1 MGVPSHTSSAQ
12 PLGLC
17 GVSISLVPNIPFKA
31 LGAFIVLCLLAA
43 LGCGQFFPSSTTITA
58 LAIAPTNSTV
68 APGVSQ
74 QYTAT
79 ATYGNNSTA
88 DVTKSVT
95 WSTSPTNVAT
105 VNSTGLVTG
114 QTLGTATVK
123 AQSGSVVA
131 TTGVTVANKTIT
143 SIAVAPLTQ
152 VLSLSRGPTTVQ
164 YTATATYQD
173 STTGDVTST
182 ATWNALPSSVASISN
197 SGFATAVTVGT
208 ATVTATANGVTS
220 NSATLTVAQ

>member
-1 MGVPSHTSSAQ
+1 
-12 PLGLC
+12 
-17 GVSISLVPNIPFKA
+17 VPNSPVKA
-31 LGAFIVLCLLAA
+31 LVAFAVLCLLAA

-79 ATYGNNSTA
+79 ATFGNNSTS

-95 WSTSPTNVAT
+95 WTTTPTNVAT

-114 QTLGTATVK
+114 VTLGTATVK
-123 AQSGSVVA
+123 AQSGSVIA
-131 TTGVTVANKTIT
+131 TTGVTVANKTIVR
-143 SIAVAPLTQ
+143 IDIAPLTQ
-152 VLSLSRGPTTVQ
+152 TLSLSLGPTTVQ

-173 STTGDVTST
+173 TTTGDVTST

-197 SGFATAVTVGT
+197 SGLATAVAVGT
-208 ATVTATANGVTS
+208 ATVTATANGITS
-220 NSATLTVAQ
+220 NSATVTVAQ